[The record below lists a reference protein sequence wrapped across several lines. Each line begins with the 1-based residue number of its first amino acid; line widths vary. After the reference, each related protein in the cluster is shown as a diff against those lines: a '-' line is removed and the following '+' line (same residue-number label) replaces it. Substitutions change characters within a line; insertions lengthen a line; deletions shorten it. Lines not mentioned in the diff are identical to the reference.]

1 MARSK
6 ALRMKGKLRS
16 RFVRRKAS
24 VRKKRILRT
33 KVRHHYHR
41 RYAGIRGAKQR
52 GKKLRRT
59 RIKPHK
65 PTAKRRTYKVK
76 PPSSQGMAP
85 ISVSTYLSMY

>member
-16 RFVRRKAS
+16 RFVRRKAA

-33 KVRHHYHR
+33 KVRHHTHR
-41 RYAGIRGAKQR
+41 RYAGVRGLRKG

-65 PTAKRRTYKVK
+65 HTAKRRTYKAK
-76 PPSSQGMAP
+76 PKTGQGLPP
-85 ISVSTYLSMY
+85 ISVSAYMSMF